1 MQQVEQR
8 FLLGL
13 WAQGTRLTDT
23 VPCGRD
29 ARQASGPQR
38 REEAGDTRG
47 VGGQAWRTFTGGGP
61 GAWGLP
67 VPTVLCGGPALH
79 GTQDTRVH
87 NTHMCT
93 THASALHLRIHHTRT
108 THVCTHGGHLR
119 SSACAP
125 GKSFVGLGCRRMGHS
140 RPWRRT
146 LGFGNDTGWS
156 VKGPFPP
163 RVLFL
168 PGPLGAGDSPRST
181 GRSVAG
187 PDLPFPPL
195 R

>member
-93 THASALHLRIHHTRT
+93 THASALHLHIHHTRT
-108 THVCTHGGHLR
+108 THVCAHTGAAFALR
-119 SSACAP
+119 PVPQASPSLALAAAAWGTADP
-125 GKSFVGLGCRRMGHS
+125 
-140 RPWRRT
+140 
-146 LGFGNDTGWS
+146 
-156 VKGPFPP
+156 
-163 RVLFL
+163 
-168 PGPLGAGDSPRST
+168 GAGH
-181 GRSVAG
+181 
-187 PDLPFPPL
+187 
-195 R
+195 